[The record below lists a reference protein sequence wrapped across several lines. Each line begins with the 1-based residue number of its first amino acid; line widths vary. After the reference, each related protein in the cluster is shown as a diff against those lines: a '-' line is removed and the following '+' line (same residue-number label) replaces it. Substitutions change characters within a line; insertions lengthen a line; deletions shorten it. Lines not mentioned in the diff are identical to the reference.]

1 MSLSRARSGRA
12 FTLIELL
19 VVIAIIAILIGLL
32 LPAVQKVREAAA
44 RMASSNNL
52 KQLSLATHN
61 AQDVRGML
69 PCAWN
74 AWWMHVGDP
83 EGNPAGYITGTY
95 KGPWKTYTGDVTLF
109 YHLLPFIEQQAMYTP
124 GNGKQLF
131 SSAGGQSVWTI
142 KLKAFKAPH
151 DPSPKDNQDL
161 AYSWLLSNAT
171 TQWAGSSYAWNYQVF
186 GRRGGDPYNNDHWGG
201 KLTLQSIQDGTSQT
215 MFYAEKLMVCGTY
228 GNLAMHGGWNLDY
241 CPAFAAKGGA
251 AAKFQVQPTQANCD
265 RFLATAF
272 TAGGIQVAM
281 ADGSAR
287 MVNSGVTVATWG
299 QAADP
304 SDGAVLGSDW

>member
-1 MSLSRARSGRA
+1 MPLFPSRHRRG

-52 KQLSLATHN
+52 KQIALACHS
-61 AQDVRGML
+61 AQDVRGQL

-83 EGNPAGYITGTY
+83 LGNLAGYITGTY

-109 YHLLPFIEQQAMYTP
+109 YHLLPYIEQEAMYAP
-124 GNGKQLF
+124 GKGLQLF
-131 SSAGGQSVWTI
+131 TSASGQSVWTI
-142 KLKAFKAPH
+142 TLKAFKAPH

-171 TQWAGSSYAWNYQVF
+171 TQWAASSYAWNYQVF
-186 GRRGGDPYNNDHWGG
+186 GRRGGDPYNSDHWGTTL
-201 KLTLQSIQDGTSQT
+201 KLETISDGTSQT
-215 MFYAEKLMVCGTY
+215 MFFAEKLMICGTY
-228 GNLAMHGGWNLDY
+228 GNLLMHGGWNLDY
-241 CPAFAAKGGA
+241 APTFAAKGGP
-251 AAKFQVQPTQANCD
+251 AAKFQVQPTQTNCD
-265 RFLATAF
+265 RFLASGF

-281 ADGSAR
+281 GDGS
-287 MVNSGVTVATWG
+287 VSPSVSVATWG

-304 SDGAVLGSDW
+304 SDGLVLGSDW